1 MFDIGWGELLLI
13 GVVALI
19 AIGPK
24 ELPGA
29 LRSLGQWMGKIRK
42 MASEFQGQFQDAMR
56 EAELHDLK
64 KEVDEMTS
72 QASKMANFDPLDD
85 VRKEIDATQRSVE
98 NAMTGLPTDDEPRE
112 PVSPVSSTSSY
123 GGPDAPTAPP
133 FDVPASAAGAP
144 ASADPPAVTAA
155 TDVAAATAEPAVAP
169 TQSPPPPPTD
179 TTVTG
184 SATTAPVDKP
194 DAGRAA

>member
-29 LRSLGQWMGKIRK
+29 LRSLGQWVGKIRK
-42 MASEFQGQFQDAMR
+42 MASEFQNQFQEAMR

-64 KEVDEMTS
+64 KEVDDLSS
-72 QASKMANFDPLDD
+72 QASKMANFDPLED
-85 VRKEIDATQRSVE
+85 VRREVESAQYGIE
-98 NAMTGLPTDDEPRE
+98 NAMSGDPTQPAPAVSPTSTYGGPDPSDDVS
-112 PVSPVSSTSSY
+112 PVSPV
-123 GGPDAPTAPP
+123 
-133 FDVPASAAGAP
+133 SAAGAP
-144 ASADPPAVTAA
+144 ASAEPPAVTSA
-155 TDVAAATAEPAVAP
+155 TDVAAATAEPTPAP
-169 TQSPPPPPTD
+169 AFAPIESPAPPPAD
-179 TTVTG
+179 TVAG
-184 SATTAPVDKP
+184 SATTAPAKP